1 MTMLQ
6 ADRRRNP
13 YPYTWEIPIGILTGW
28 LLLAGL
34 GIHLGRALANATA
47 GAGWTWPTGRA
58 LYASIPAILAGN
70 PVAGLALSVGAAA
83 SPAALHA
90 WLIATELVILAGYTA
105 VLIWA
110 GRRWGPGRMKG
121 MATPT
126 EAEQVLGLTRLRR
139 NATLIRPDLRPPTTK
154 ERRPS

>member
-13 YPYTWEIPIGILTGW
+13 YPYTWEIPIGIFTGW
-28 LLLAGL
+28 FLLAGL
-34 GIHLGRALANATA
+34 GIHLGRALANWVA

-58 LYASIPAILAGN
+58 LYTSIPAILAGN
-70 PVAGLALSVGAAA
+70 PTAGLAISDGAA

-90 WLIATELVILAGYTA
+90 WLIATQLVILAAYTV

-121 MATPT
+121 MASPT
-126 EAEQVLGLTRLRR
+126 EAEHVLGLTRLRR
-139 NATLIRPDLRPPTTK
+139 NATLIRPDLHPPTHTQ
-154 ERRPS
+154 RRSR

>member
-47 GAGWTWPTGRA
+47 GAGWTWPAGRA
-58 LYASIPAILAGN
+58 LYTSIPAVLAGN
-70 PVAGLALSVGAAA
+70 PTAGLALSGAAGA

-90 WLIATELVILAGYTA
+90 WLIATELVILAGYA
-105 VLIWA
+105 VVLIWA

-121 MATPT
+121 MASPG
-126 EAEQVLGLTRLRR
+126 EAERVLGLTRLRR
-139 NATLIRPDLRPPTTK
+139 DAALIRPDLQPPTR
-154 ERRPS
+154 ERSPS

>member
-34 GIHLGRALANATA
+34 GLHLGRALANWAA

-58 LYASIPAILAGN
+58 LYTSIPAILAGN
-70 PVAGLALSVGAAA
+70 PTAGLALSAAAAA

-90 WLIATELVILAGYTA
+90 WLIAVQLVILAGYTV

-121 MATPT
+121 MASPG
-126 EAEQVLGLTRLRR
+126 EAERVLGLTRLRR
-139 NATLIRPDLRPPTTK
+139 NAALIRPDLQPPTR
-154 ERRPS
+154 ERSP

>member
-28 LLLAGL
+28 FLLSGL
-34 GIHLGRALANATA
+34 GIHLGRALANWVA
-47 GAGWTWPTGRA
+47 GAGWTWPAGRA
-58 LYASIPAILAGN
+58 LYTSIPAILTGDPA
-70 PVAGLALSVGAAA
+70 AGLVLAGPPA
-83 SPAALHA
+83 SPSSLQA
-90 WLIATELVILAGYTA
+90 WLIATQLVILAGYTTA
-105 VLIWA
+105 LVWA

-121 MATPT
+121 MASPA

-139 NATLIRPDLRPPTTK
+139 NAPLIRPDLHPPTTSR
-154 ERRPS
+154 RRPS

>member
-28 LLLAGL
+28 LLLTGL
-34 GIHLGRALANATA
+34 GIQLGRALANATA
-47 GAGWTWPTGRA
+47 GAGWTWPAGRA
-58 LYASIPAILAGN
+58 LYTSIPAILAGN
-70 PVAGLALSVGAAA
+70 PTAGLAPSRAAA

-90 WLIATELVILAGYTA
+90 WLIAVQLIILAGYTV

-121 MATPT
+121 MASPA

-139 NATLIRPDLRPPTTK
+139 NAALIRPDLHPPTTR
-154 ERRPS
+154 ERRTS

>member
-34 GIHLGRALANATA
+34 GVQLGRTLANATA
-47 GAGWTWPTGRA
+47 GAGWAWPTGRA
-58 LYASIPAILAGN
+58 LYTSLPAILAGN
-70 PVAGLALSVGAAA
+70 PAAGLALSGGAAG
-83 SPAALHA
+83 PAALYA
-90 WLIATELVILAGYTA
+90 WLIATQLAILTGYTTA
-105 VLIWA
+105 LLWA
-110 GRRWGPGRMKG
+110 GRRWGTGRMKG
-121 MATPT
+121 MATPG

-139 NATLIRPDLRPPTTK
+139 NATLIRPDLHPPTN
-154 ERRPS
+154 RRRLS

>member
-1 MTMLQ
+1 MTILQ

-34 GIHLGRALANATA
+34 GIQLGRSLANAAA
-47 GAGWTWPTGRA
+47 GAGWAWPTGRA
-58 LYASIPAILAGN
+58 LYTSLPAILAGD
-70 PVAGLALSVGAAA
+70 PTAGLALTGDAA

-90 WLIATELVILAGYTA
+90 WLIATQLVILAGYTTA
-105 VLIWA
+105 LIWA

-121 MATPT
+121 MASPA

-139 NATLIRPDLRPPTTK
+139 NAPLIRPDLHPPATSR
-154 ERRPS
+154 RRPS

>member
-34 GIHLGRALANATA
+34 GIHLGRALANWVA

-58 LYASIPAILAGN
+58 HYTSIPAILAGN
-70 PVAGLALSVGAAA
+70 PTAGVALSRAGA
-83 SPAALHA
+83 SPGALHA
-90 WLIATELVILAGYTA
+90 WLIAVELVILAGYTV

-121 MATPT
+121 MASPT

-139 NATLIRPDLRPPTTK
+139 NATLIRPDLHPAATSR
-154 ERRPS
+154 RRPS

>member
-1 MTMLQ
+1 MSMLQ

-34 GIHLGRALANATA
+34 GVQLGRTLANATA
-47 GAGWTWPTGRA
+47 GAGWAWPTGRA
-58 LYASIPAILAGN
+58 LYTSLPAILAGN
-70 PVAGLALSVGAAA
+70 PTAGLALGGGAAG
-83 SPAALHA
+83 PAALYG
-90 WLIATELVILAGYTA
+90 WLIATQLAILTGYTTG
-105 VLIWA
+105 LLWA

-139 NATLIRPDLRPPTTK
+139 NATLIRPDLHPPTN
-154 ERRPS
+154 RRTLP

>member
-28 LLLAGL
+28 VLLASL

-47 GAGWTWPTGRA
+47 GAGWTWPAGRG
-58 LYASIPAILAGN
+58 LYTSIPAILAGD
-70 PVAGLALSVGAAA
+70 PAAGLAVAGGVA
-83 SPAALHA
+83 SAAALHA
-90 WLIATELVILAGYTA
+90 WLIATELVILAGYTV

-121 MATPT
+121 MASPT

-139 NATLIRPDLRPPTTK
+139 NATLIRPDLHPPTREK
-154 ERRPS
+154 RPS

>member
-34 GIHLGRALANATA
+34 GIQAGRTLANATA
-47 GAGWTWPTGRA
+47 GAGWAWPTGRT
-58 LYASIPAILAGN
+58 LYTSLPAILAGN
-70 PVAGLALSVGAAA
+70 PTAGLTLAGGAANPA
-83 SPAALHA
+83 SLQA
-90 WLIATELVILAGYTA
+90 WLIATQLVILAGCTTA
-105 VLIWA
+105 LVWA

-121 MATPT
+121 MASPA

-139 NATLIRPDLRPPTTK
+139 NAPLIRPDLHPATTSR
-154 ERRPS
+154 RRPS

>member
-34 GIHLGRALANATA
+34 GLHLGRALANWAA

-58 LYASIPAILAGN
+58 LYTSIPAVLAGDSA
-70 PVAGLALSVGAAA
+70 AGLAGADGAA
-83 SPAALHA
+83 SPATLHV
-90 WLIATELVILAGYTA
+90 WLSAVELLILAGYTV

-121 MATPT
+121 MASPA

-139 NATLIRPDLRPPTTK
+139 NAPLIRPDLHPPTTSR
-154 ERRPS
+154 RRPS